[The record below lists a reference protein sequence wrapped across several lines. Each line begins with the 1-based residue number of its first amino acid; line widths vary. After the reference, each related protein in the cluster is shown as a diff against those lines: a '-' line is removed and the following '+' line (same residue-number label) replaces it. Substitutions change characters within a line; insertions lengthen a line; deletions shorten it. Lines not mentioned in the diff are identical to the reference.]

1 MSSGAPL
8 DIADV
13 ATAHASVVEKDSKGD
28 HILDKSESLASAK
41 GELIGPNGERYP
53 TEEEW
58 TALRRVY
65 GKVDWMIY
73 IIGVVE
79 MCERFAYYGTTAVFV
94 NFIQRELPME
104 GPFPNAGAAG
114 TYGQPG
120 ALGMGQRASTGLVQ
134 FNSFFSYVMPMI
146 GGWLADEYW
155 GKFKTIYVAI
165 VVATF
170 GHILIVVAAIPSVIA
185 TPKGALASFILG
197 LILFGTGVGFFKACI
212 SPLIAEQYEASHPR
226 AYIRSE
232 ANGERVIVD
241 PSITYS
247 RIYMRYY
254 LLINVGAL
262 VGQISMVYAEKYVGF
277 WLSYLLPTILFVF
290 CPILMLAFNKHYVKK
305 PPQGDVAIKSI
316 RLFAL
321 ALKGQLSL
329 NPIRTWRNLASD
341 DLWNNV
347 KPSRI
352 SNKPRWMT
360 FDDAWVDEV
369 SRGFKACYV
378 FLWLPI
384 FWLPYGQM
392 TNNLVSQASTMKL
405 NGVPNDIVHN
415 LNPITLLIFIPI
427 FDKLLYP
434 ALARAGLNFT
444 PLKKISAGFVCA
456 MLSMVVAAVIQ
467 NQIYTMSPCG
477 KYATDCDTPP
487 DLWVWVQTPAYV
499 LIAFSEIFAS
509 ITGLEYAYTK
519 APKNMRS
526 LVTGV
531 FWFTHA
537 FSSALA
543 QAFVPLADDPLLVW
557 LYVAIAILTFFG
569 WIGFSW
575 TFRKLDKENDALD
588 KLPEGAFQS
597 DSERTSTNVE
607 PVQKA

>member
-8 DIADV
+8 EIVDV
-13 ATAHASVVEKDSKGD
+13 AAAHVPDSKD
-28 HILDKSESLASAK
+28 EHIFEKRESLSSTK
-41 GELIGPNGERYP
+41 DDLVGPNGELYP
-53 TEEEW
+53 TDEEW
-58 TALRRVY
+58 ASLRRVY
-65 GKVDWMIY
+65 GKVNWMIY
-73 IIGVVE
+73 IIGIVE

-94 NFIQRELPME
+94 NFIQQSLPTD
-104 GPFPNAGAAG
+104 GPFPEAGAAG
-114 TYGQPG
+114 TNGQPG

-134 FNSFFSYVMPMI
+134 FNQFFSYIMPMI

-170 GHILIVVAAIPSVIA
+170 GHILILIAAIPQVIA
-185 TPKGALASFILG
+185 SPKGALASFILG

-226 AYIRSE
+226 AYIRTE

-241 PSITYS
+241 PGITYS

-277 WLSYLLPTILFVF
+277 WLSYLLPTILFIF
-290 CPILMLAFNKHYVKK
+290 CPILMMAFSKHYVKK
-305 PPQGDVAIKSI
+305 PPQGDVAIKSL
-316 RLFAL
+316 RLYGL
-321 ALKGQLSL
+321 ALKGQFSL
-329 NPIRTWRNLASD
+329 NPIRTWKNLSSP
-341 DLWNNV
+341 DLWENV
-347 KPSRI
+347 KPSRV
-352 SNKPRWMT
+352 SNKPKWMT

-369 SRGFKACYV
+369 RRGFKACYV

-392 TNNLVSQASTMKL
+392 TSNLVSQASTMEL
-405 NGVPNDIVHN
+405 NGVPNDIIHN
-415 LNPITLLIFIPI
+415 LNPITLLIMIPI
-427 FDKLLYP
+427 FDKFIYP
-434 ALARAGLNFT
+434 AIARAGLNFT
-444 PLKKISAGFVCA
+444 PLKKISAGFVFA
-456 MLSMVVAAVIQ
+456 MFSMIAAAVIQ
-467 NQIYTMSPCG
+467 HSIYQKSPCG
-477 KYATDCDTPP
+477 KYPGTCDEPP
-487 DLWVWVQTPAYV
+487 NLSVWVQTPAYV
-499 LIAFSEIFAS
+499 MIAFSEIFAS

-537 FSSALA
+537 FSSAIA

-557 LYVAIAILTFFG
+557 LYVSITILTFIG
-569 WIGFSW
+569 WVGFSW
-575 TFRKLDKENDALD
+575 TFRSLDKENDALD
-588 KLPEGAFQS
+588 KLPEGNFQS
-597 DSERTSTNVE
+597 GSESASANNV
-607 PVQKA
+607 VVNKA

>member
-8 DIADV
+8 EIVDV
-13 ATAHASVVEKDSKGD
+13 AAAHVPDSKD
-28 HILDKSESLASAK
+28 EHIFEKRESLSSTK
-41 GELIGPNGERYP
+41 DDLVGPNGELYP
-53 TEEEW
+53 TDEEW
-58 TALRRVY
+58 ASLRRVY
-65 GKVDWMIY
+65 GKVNWMIY
-73 IIGVVE
+73 IIGIVE

-94 NFIQRELPME
+94 NFIQQSLPTD
-104 GPFPNAGAAG
+104 GPFPEAGAAG
-114 TYGQPG
+114 TNGQPG

-134 FNSFFSYVMPMI
+134 FNQFFSYIMPMI

-170 GHILIVVAAIPSVIA
+170 GHILILIAAIPQVIA
-185 TPKGALASFILG
+185 SPKGALASFILG

-226 AYIRSE
+226 AYIRTE

-241 PSITYS
+241 PGITYS

-277 WLSYLLPTILFVF
+277 WLSYLLPTILFIF
-290 CPILMLAFNKHYVKK
+290 CPILMMAFSKHYVKK
-305 PPQGDVAIKSI
+305 PPQGDVAIKSL
-316 RLFAL
+316 RLYGL
-321 ALKGQLSL
+321 ALKGQFSL
-329 NPIRTWRNLASD
+329 NPIRTWKNLSSP
-341 DLWNNV
+341 DLWENV
-347 KPSRI
+347 KPSRV
-352 SNKPRWMT
+352 SNKPKWMT

-369 SRGFKACYV
+369 RRGFKACYV

-392 TNNLVSQASTMKL
+392 TSNLVSQASTMEL
-405 NGVPNDIVHN
+405 NGVPNDIIHN
-415 LNPITLLIFIPI
+415 LNPITLLIMIPI
-427 FDKLLYP
+427 FDKFIYP
-434 ALARAGLNFT
+434 AIARAGLNFT
-444 PLKKISAGFVCA
+444 PLKKISAGFVFA
-456 MLSMVVAAVIQ
+456 MFSMIAAAVIQ
-467 NQIYTMSPCG
+467 HSIYQKSPCG
-477 KYATDCDTPP
+477 KYPGTCDEPP
-487 DLWVWVQTPAYV
+487 NLSVWVQTPAYV
-499 LIAFSEIFAS
+499 MIAFSEIFAS

-537 FSSALA
+537 FSSAIA

-557 LYVAIAILTFFG
+557 LYVSITILTFIG
-569 WIGFSW
+569 WVGFSW
-575 TFRKLDKENDALD
+575 TFRSLDKENDALD
-588 KLPEGAFQS
+588 KLPEGGFQS
-597 DSERTSTNVE
+597 GSESASANNV
-607 PVQKA
+607 VVNKA